1 MTLMHQNLDT
11 PDQKRSFEH
20 GDMHVVTLAGTT
32 FVRGILRP
40 GWRWSVDVQPGAGTG
55 SCQVAHASYVI
66 SGRFAVRMDDGTE
79 AEAGPGDALVAAPG
93 HDAWVAGDQ
102 PCEIIDV
109 ALAAAGVAGGAQAR
123 MVTCHPCGVEFRVQ
137 RADQI
142 DELVAAV
149 QQHASGSHGHD
160 VAREHILSELVPA

>member
-1 MTLMHQNLDT
+1 MTLARKNLDT
-11 PDQKRSFEH
+11 PDVKRSFEH
-20 GDMHVVTLAGTT
+20 GDMQVITLGDTT
-32 FVRGILRP
+32 FVRGVLRP
-40 GWRWSVDVQPGAGTG
+40 GWRWSVDVKPGAGTG
-55 SCQVAHASYVI
+55 SCQVAHASYII

-79 AEAGPGDALVAAPG
+79 VESGPGDALVAGPG
-93 HDAWVAGDQ
+93 HDAWVIGDE
-102 PCEIIDV
+102 PCVMVDV
-109 ALAAAGVAGGAQAR
+109 ALTRSAGGGQAR

-137 RADQI
+137 RADQV